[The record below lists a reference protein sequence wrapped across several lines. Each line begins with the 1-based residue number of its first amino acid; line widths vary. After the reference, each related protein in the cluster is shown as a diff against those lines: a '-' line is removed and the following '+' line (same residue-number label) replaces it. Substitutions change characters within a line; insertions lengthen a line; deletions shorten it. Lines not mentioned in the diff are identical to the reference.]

1 MPLDFTSAARLFMG
15 TEEELATALGLAI
28 GDLRAARATPSYVTP
43 ELTSRL
49 ATVLIERGKA
59 MARVGEMLMDDEK
72 GPPSR

>member
-15 TEEELATALGLAI
+15 TEEELAAALGLAV
-28 GDLRAARATPSYVTP
+28 GDLRAARATPAYVTP
-43 ELTSRL
+43 ELTRKL
-49 ATVLIERGKA
+49 ATVLIERGKG